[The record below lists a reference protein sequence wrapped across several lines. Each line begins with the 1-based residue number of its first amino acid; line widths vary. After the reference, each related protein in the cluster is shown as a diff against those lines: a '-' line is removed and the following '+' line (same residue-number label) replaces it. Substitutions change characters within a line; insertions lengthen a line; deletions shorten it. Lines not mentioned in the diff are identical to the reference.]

1 MIFTG
6 RIIGPAYEGYH
17 KVDFRPVNLEW
28 HNLTEK
34 EGMQRFSQLYYLAFK
49 SLQQLSWSLIVV
61 FVSDCI
67 SFHLCLS
74 ASWTTLY

>member
-34 EGMQRFSQLYYLAFK
+34 EGMQHFSQLYYLAFK
-49 SLQQLSWSLIVV
+49 SLQQLS
-61 FVSDCI
+61 
-67 SFHLCLS
+67 
-74 ASWTTLY
+74 

>member
-6 RIIGPAYEGYH
+6 RIIGPAYEDHH

-34 EGMQRFSQLYYLAFK
+34 EGMQRFSQVYYLAFK
-49 SLQQLSWSLIVV
+49 SLLESS
-61 FVSDCI
+61 
-67 SFHLCLS
+67 
-74 ASWTTLY
+74 